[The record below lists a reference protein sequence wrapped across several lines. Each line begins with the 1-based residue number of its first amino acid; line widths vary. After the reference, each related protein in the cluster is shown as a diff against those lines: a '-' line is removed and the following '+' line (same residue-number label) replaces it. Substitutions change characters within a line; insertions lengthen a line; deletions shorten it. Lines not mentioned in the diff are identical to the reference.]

1 MYCLVSFNKT
11 MSRPIGTYKNSIV
24 DYADYLATISNRN
37 SKNKARHILAKLWK
51 YNSHTRNLYNAINYF
66 CLELSNSDLRQ
77 SAIKT
82 YLLELLKYVLFLD
95 NLILIDALYHL
106 ADKHDLDM
114 SDSKLW
120 GKHRPL
126 NPTLPRD

>member
-1 MYCLVSFNKT
+1 MSYCRI
-11 MSRPIGTYKNSIV
+11 MSRPVGTYKSDTS
-24 DYADYLATISNRN
+24 DYADYLATISNHN

-51 YNSHTRNLYNAINYF
+51 YNSHTRNLYNAINLF
-66 CLELSNSDLRQ
+66 CLELSDSDLRQ

-82 YLLELLKYVLFLD
+82 YLLELLKYMLFLD
-95 NLILIDALYHL
+95 NLILIDALYYL

-120 GKHRPL
+120 GKYRPL
-126 NPTLPRD
+126 NPTLPTD